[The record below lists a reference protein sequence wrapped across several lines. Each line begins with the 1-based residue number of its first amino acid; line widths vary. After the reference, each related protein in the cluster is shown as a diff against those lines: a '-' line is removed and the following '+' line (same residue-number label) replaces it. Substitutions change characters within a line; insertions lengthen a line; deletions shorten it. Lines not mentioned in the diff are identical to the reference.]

1 VIPPRAREGEVD
13 RAWAL
18 LLRAGESRPALDE
31 VLERHGHDKPL
42 LVSLLRRAAPVA
54 FLELLA
60 GTRPWSE
67 DQRLMAAVVLS
78 PRCPRPL
85 GLRLVGTLL
94 WRDLA
99 DVAAGPQ
106 VAVAVR
112 IRAEGLLKDQ
122 LLELRLGERITL
134 AKLATPPVLLPLL
147 LDADPK
153 VVVAG
158 LINRRLRE
166 EDLLVLVRAETPSLP
181 LLEGIVASSRWN
193 DRYALRLAIALHPR
207 APLALA
213 LGQLRALTPKDLARV
228 AATPGLSPLVQA
240 AAARVADAP

>member
-1 VIPPRAREGEVD
+1 MD
-13 RAWAL
+13 RAWADL
-18 LLRAGESRPALDE
+18 MRAGESRDAMAEALG
-31 VLERHGHDKPL
+31 RHGGDRPL
-42 LVSLLRRAAPVA
+42 LVSLLRRAAPLA
-54 FLELLA
+54 FLELIVA
-60 GTRPWSE
+60 TRPWSE
-67 DQRLMAAVVLS
+67 DQRLLAAVVLS

-122 LLELRLGERITL
+122 LMELRLGEKITL
-134 AKLATPPVLLPLL
+134 AKIATPPVLLPLL
-147 LDADPK
+147 LDPDPK
-153 VVVAG
+153 VVAAG

-166 EDLLVLVRAETPSLP
+166 EDLLTLVRADLPSVP
-181 LLEGIVASSRWN
+181 LLEGIVASSRWS

-207 APLALA
+207 APRALA
-213 LGQLRALTPKDLARV
+213 LGQLSALTAKDLARV
-228 AATPGLSPLVQA
+228 AEAPGVSPLVQA
-240 AAARVADAP
+240 AAARVAATR